1 MEIFGKIICALPIR
15 SGVSA
20 KSGKPWQSASYVL
33 ETQDQYPKRMAFDVF
48 GQDNIAKFNIQVGES
63 LTVSFDIDAH
73 EYQGRWF
80 NAVRAWSVFHGAPQP
95 VVTPQPSVLPPV
107 GAPGSALGIPTP
119 RPPQQPPLHRQ
130 EAPTDCPF
138 DLINNSFLR
147 SFDVCIVHVSKGS

>member
-1 MEIFGKIICALPIR
+1 MEIFGKIISALPIR

-20 KSGKPWQSASYVL
+20 KSGKPWQSATYVL
-33 ETQDQYPKRMAFDVF
+33 ETQDQYPKRMVFDVF

-80 NAVRAWSVFHGAPQP
+80 NAVRCWSVFHGAPQP

-107 GAPGSALGIPTP
+107 GAQGAALGIPTP
-119 RPPQQPPLHRQ
+119 PPPSA
-130 EAPTDCPF
+130 APAAPAGGSDGLPF
-138 DLINNSFLR
+138 
-147 SFDVCIVHVSKGS
+147 

>member
-15 SGVSA
+15 SGVA
-20 KSGKPWQSASYVL
+20 KSGKPWQSATYVL

-95 VVTPQPSVLPPV
+95 VVTPQPTVLPPV
-107 GAPGSALGIPTP
+107 GAPGSVLVIPTP
-119 RPPQQPPLHRQ
+119 PPPSA
-130 EAPTDCPF
+130 APAAPAGGSDGLPF
-138 DLINNSFLR
+138 
-147 SFDVCIVHVSKGS
+147 

>member
-80 NAVRAWSVFHGAPQP
+80 NAVRAWRVFHGAPQP
-95 VVTPQPSVLPPV
+95 VVTPQPTVLPPV
-107 GAPGSALGIPTP
+107 GAPGSVLVIPTP
-119 RPPQQPPLHRQ
+119 PPPSA
-130 EAPTDCPF
+130 APAAPAGGSDGLPF
-138 DLINNSFLR
+138 
-147 SFDVCIVHVSKGS
+147 

>member
-20 KSGKPWQSASYVL
+20 KSGKPWQCASYVL
-33 ETQDQYPKRMAFDVF
+33 ETQDQYPKRMVFDVF
-48 GQDNIAKFNIQVGES
+48 GQDNISDFNIQVGKS
-63 LTVSFDIDAH
+63 LTVCFDIDAR

-80 NAVRAWSVFHGAPQP
+80 NSIHARNVFHGAPQS

-107 GAPGSALGIPTP
+107 GQARLSASPHP
-119 RPPQQPPLHRQ
+119 RHPQQHPLHRQ

-147 SFDVCIVHVSKGS
+147 SFDVCIVHASKGS

>member
-20 KSGKPWQSASYVL
+20 KSGKPWQSATYVL
-33 ETQDQYPKRMAFDVF
+33 ETQDQYPKRMVFDVF

-80 NAVRAWSVFHGAPQP
+80 NAVRCWSVFHGA
-95 VVTPQPSVLPPV
+95 PQPSVLPPV
-107 GAPGSALGIPTP
+107 GAQGAALGIPTP
-119 RPPQQPPLHRQ
+119 PPPSA
-130 EAPTDCPF
+130 APAAPAGGSDGLPF
-138 DLINNSFLR
+138 
-147 SFDVCIVHVSKGS
+147 

>member
-95 VVTPQPSVLPPV
+95 VVTPQPTALPPV
-107 GAPGSALGIPTP
+107 GAPGSVLGIPTP
-119 RPPQQPPLHRQ
+119 PPPSA
-130 EAPTDCPF
+130 APAAPAGGSDGLPF
-138 DLINNSFLR
+138 
-147 SFDVCIVHVSKGS
+147 

>member
-20 KSGKPWQSASYVL
+20 KSGKPWQSTSYVL
-33 ETQDQYPKRMAFDVF
+33 ETQDQYPKRMVFDVF

-80 NAVRAWSVFHGAPQP
+80 NAVRAWSVFHGAPQS

-107 GAPGSALGIPTP
+107 GAPGSALSIPTP
-119 RPPQQPPLHRQ
+119 PPPSA
-130 EAPTDCPF
+130 APAAPAGGSDGLPF
-138 DLINNSFLR
+138 
-147 SFDVCIVHVSKGS
+147 

>member
-20 KSGKPWQSASYVL
+20 KSGKPWQSATYVL
-33 ETQDQYPKRMAFDVF
+33 ETQDQYPKRMVFDVF

-80 NAVRAWSVFHGAPQP
+80 NAVRCWSVLHGAPQP

-107 GAPGSALGIPTP
+107 GAQGAALGIPTP
-119 RPPQQPPLHRQ
+119 PPPSA
-130 EAPTDCPF
+130 APAAPAGGSDGLPF
-138 DLINNSFLR
+138 
-147 SFDVCIVHVSKGS
+147 

>member
-20 KSGKPWQSASYVL
+20 KAGNPWQLATYVL
-33 ETQDQYPKRMAFDVF
+33 ETQDQYPKRMVFDVF

-73 EYQGRWF
+73 EHQGRWF
-80 NAVRAWSVFHGAPQP
+80 NSVRCWSVFHGTPQP

-107 GAPGSALGIPTP
+107 GAQGSALGVPIPPGPLTGTP
-119 RPPQQPPLHRQ
+119 AQPAGGSDRL
-130 EAPTDCPF
+130 PF
-138 DLINNSFLR
+138 
-147 SFDVCIVHVSKGS
+147 

>member
-20 KSGKPWQSASYVL
+20 KSGKPWQSATYVL

-73 EYQGRWF
+73 EYQGRWS
-80 NAVRAWSVFHGAPQP
+80 NAVRCWSVFHGA
-95 VVTPQPSVLPPV
+95 PQPSVLPPV

-119 RPPQQPPLHRQ
+119 PPPSA
-130 EAPTDCPF
+130 APAAPAAPAGGSDGLPF
-138 DLINNSFLR
+138 
-147 SFDVCIVHVSKGS
+147 